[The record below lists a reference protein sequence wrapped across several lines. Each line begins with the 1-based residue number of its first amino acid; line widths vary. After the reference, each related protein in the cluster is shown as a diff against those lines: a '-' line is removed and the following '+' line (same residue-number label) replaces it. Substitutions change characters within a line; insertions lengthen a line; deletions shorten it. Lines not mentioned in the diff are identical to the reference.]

1 MCAAGSNGFAR
12 DENAVKVL
20 YILAVLMLIGIVL
33 IFVCSMKVL
42 SDLKVTTPTRILRI
56 PRHRQPVNP
65 IVKPKTQVYVIGT
78 YLGLTFF
85 IVGAGGSIL
94 ALFQAMRRY

>member
-1 MCAAGSNGFAR
+1 MR
-12 DENAVKVL
+12 VL

-42 SDLKVTTPTRILRI
+42 GDLKATTDVRRSPRI
-56 PRHRQPVNP
+56 PRFRQQQKPV
-65 IVKPKTQVYVIGT
+65 VKPKTQVYVLGT

-85 IVGAGGSIL
+85 IVGGVGSII
-94 ALFQAMRRY
+94 ALFQAMRRI